1 MEYHSFEDRAQ
12 RMQERAMELV
22 FIQVDSVRDEI
33 EQLALFI
40 DEIED
45 IELREKLGKHCISAM
60 SYLDKI

>member
-1 MEYHSFEDRAQ
+1 MEYHSSEDRAQ
-12 RMQERAMELV
+12 RMYERTMELV

-40 DEIED
+40 DEIENN
-45 IELREKLGKHCISAM
+45 EVREKMGKHCISAM